1 MTETLLGKFRVMI
14 SLVHTLPDE
23 PEKLLPICDVMY
35 AVCHLNPMQLRLIIM
50 REIKRLND

>member
-23 PEKLLPICDVMY
+23 PDKLLPICDVMY
-35 AVCHLNPMQLRLIIM
+35 AVCHLTIKANHY
-50 REIKRLND
+50 EINQTIE